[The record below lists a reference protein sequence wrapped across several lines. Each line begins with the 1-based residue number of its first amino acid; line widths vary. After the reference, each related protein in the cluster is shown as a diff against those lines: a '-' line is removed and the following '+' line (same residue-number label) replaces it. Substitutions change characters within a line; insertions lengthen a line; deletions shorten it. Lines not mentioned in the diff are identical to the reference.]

1 MGLLGKK
8 YLKIGNAILG
18 PVLFVWLSFAI
29 YRQIEMQPDLKQS
42 WQSIKS
48 NLQGDN
54 LWLFFLLLMGMCVNV
69 FLDAARWRFLVKKME
84 IINWPNAFKAVLT
97 GHAVGISTIN
107 HLGDPLA
114 KAAYLEDGNRIRGAL
129 MGFLGFFSHLM
140 VVSLLGI
147 LSLLYMRFFLHTNMP
162 VINEIPHFV
171 VDSIIYALTAGWML
185 FALFYFRVSGV
196 VRWLEQI
203 KWVRPYQYF
212 LEKMESYTMLELNQ
226 LLYYSFARFG
236 VMGLQFILAFYLF
249 DVFIQPWYVFV
260 LLAAMMFSLTLVP
273 SMALADIGI
282 RGKVSLYLFGLYSA
296 NSLGILSAVGIMWL
310 VNVILPAV
318 LGTILIL
325 SIKIT
330 RQKIAT

>member
-1 MGLLGKK
+1 
-8 YLKIGNAILG
+8 
-18 PVLFVWLSFAI
+18 
-29 YRQIEMQPDLKQS
+29 
-42 WQSIKS
+42 
-48 NLQGDN
+48 
-54 LWLFFLLLMGMCVNV
+54 
-69 FLDAARWRFLVKKME
+69 
-84 IINWPNAFKAVLT
+84 
-97 GHAVGISTIN
+97 
-107 HLGDPLA
+107 
-114 KAAYLEDGNRIRGAL
+114 
-129 MGFLGFFSHLM
+129 
-140 VVSLLGI
+140 
-147 LSLLYMRFFLHTNMP
+147 
-162 VINEIPHFV
+162 
-171 VDSIIYALTAGWML
+171 
-185 FALFYFRVSGV
+185 
-196 VRWLEQI
+196 
-203 KWVRPYQYF
+203 
-212 LEKMESYTMLELNQ
+212 MESYTMLELNQ